1 MPRTTRAAARAQET
15 DSVPQLV
22 FEDPEIATQPADA
35 EETSQP
41 TALSTRPI
49 FGELTGNSIPAVEPR
64 EQTITIYAMPAKK
77 IKSKKGKPATKK
89 NKLDLNVH
97 TGSGHAMAAE
107 VLEDENQ
114 SDTSDAA
121 EVAAEDLRRDE
132 RPPETFQVPM
142 DNKRPRTPP
151 SAAAEEATSALLCR
165 PNKDVAMQGIPPNT
179 PKFDPARHEQEV
191 FERRPN
197 QEQKED
203 SFVGDIATRS
213 PIKVASEID
222 QPKEDSFVEAII
234 SRSPTKTIPRIE
246 DFVAEMDALDDA
258 IEKVSEI
265 LPVLE
270 GRDLESPT
278 TTRDA
283 IKPGA
288 VSSTKTKPAP
298 AMTLAAKPSSKAPKV
313 RPSPTTAAPRP
324 IRPSTSRPST
334 MRVKPTARASVLPSQ
349 TRAVSTQAPSSLGRH
364 GISFS
369 ASPGKAQPNTT
380 QKIRKPSAT
389 TTLSTSKPGFVPAKS
404 TKATTTSTFTLPGEV
419 IAAKLKAQREERQ
432 KREEEAA
439 TREAVRKAAPRSTTA
454 IKPRPRLSTTVAPAI
469 KPRETKASQARQSLI
484 AANSDKR
491 TISVTS
497 NKENVSPLKSSGR
510 QMTNNATP
518 NAKEVA
524 IKRTSS
530 ANIRTDVGKIE
541 TVTTGSV
548 RANSSIRRT
557 GVTISTEK
565 CRKDSMLSSPS
576 SGSDVGA
583 KKSTTNNA
591 EPVRQKGK
599 EVFGRDRV
607 QKAELDRVRREKEEA
622 AKKARAEAAER
633 GRAASREWAE
643 KQRKKVAAAA
653 KAAKKTQAT
662 IGGEQVIAVNS
673 TTA

>member
-1 MPRTTRAAARAQET
+1 MPRTTRAAARVQET
-15 DSVPQLV
+15 DSAPQLV
-22 FEDPEIATQPADA
+22 FEDPEIATPPADA
-35 EETSQP
+35 EETPPP
-41 TALSTRPI
+41 TAPSTRPI

-64 EQTITIYAMPAKK
+64 EQTITIYAIPAKK
-77 IKSKKGKPATKK
+77 VKSKKGRPAIKK
-89 NKLDLNVH
+89 NKLDLKFH
-97 TGSGHAMAAE
+97 TASGNAMAAE

-121 EVAAEDLRRDE
+121 GVAAEDLRRDE

-151 SAAAEEATSALLCR
+151 SAAAKEATSALLCR

-191 FERRPN
+191 FER
-197 QEQKED
+197 Q
-203 SFVGDIATRS
+203 AT
-213 PIKVASEID
+213 KVASEIE
-222 QPKEDSFVEAII
+222 QQKEDSFVEAII
-234 SRSPTKTIPRIE
+234 TRSPTKTIPRIE
-246 DFVAEMDALDDA
+246 DSVAEMDALDDA

-270 GRDLESPT
+270 ARDLESPT

-288 VSSTKTKPAP
+288 VSSAKTKPAP
-298 AMTLAAKPSSKAPKV
+298 TMTLAAKPSSKAPKV

-334 MRVKPTARASVLPSQ
+334 MRVKPTARAAVLPSQ
-349 TRAVSTQAPSSLGRH
+349 TRAVSAQAPSSLHQH
-364 GISFS
+364 GISLS
-369 ASPGKAQPNTT
+369 ASPGKARPNTT
-380 QKIRKPSAT
+380 PKVGKPSAT
-389 TTLSTSKPGFVPAKS
+389 RTLSTSKPGFVPAKS
-404 TKATTTSTFTLPGEV
+404 TKATTTSTFTLPGEA

-439 TREAVRKAAPRSTTA
+439 TREAVSKAVPRSTTA

-524 IKRTSS
+524 IKRMSS
-530 ANIRTDVGKIE
+530 ANIRTDVKKME
-541 TVTTGSV
+541 TVATGSV

-557 GVTISTEK
+557 GMTISTEK
-565 CRKDSMLSSPS
+565 FRKDSMGSSPS
-576 SGSDVGA
+576 SGSDAGA
-583 KKSTTNNA
+583 KKSTTNKA
-591 EPVRQKGK
+591 ELVRQKGK

-607 QKAELDRVRREKEEA
+607 HKAELDRVRREKEEA
-622 AKKARAEAAER
+622 AKKARADAAER

-643 KQRKKVAAAA
+643 KQRKKLAAAA
-653 KAAKKTQAT
+653 QAAKKTQAT
-662 IGGEQVIAVNS
+662 IGDEQVISVNA